1 MLKKINFQFLLSYLG
16 LLPFSV
22 ILFDKFFFKLL
33 DYNIVNDFSI
43 FYSIIIFVFIGAI
56 NWNLKKNISILIVL
70 LGFIPSLVSVLII
83 LMFLYYGKIPWQNQ
97 ESVSSILKIK
107 EDFGWK
113 NEIIGEFVLFI
124 TYCRNLGFTDKPN
137 YKYLH
142 NMISNLMILS
152 E

>member
-16 LLPFSV
+16 LFPFLV

-70 LGFIPSLVSVLII
+70 LGFMPSLVSVLII
-83 LMFLYYGKIPWQNQ
+83 LMFLYSYEVINY
-97 ESVSSILKIK
+97 L
-107 EDFGWK
+107 
-113 NEIIGEFVLFI
+113 IILFI
-124 TYCRNLGFTDKPN
+124 IQLIFDNFIYIEKNSRIIFYQLRIPLTFTVIL
-137 YKYLH
+137 YL
-142 NMISNLMILS
+142 ILIQF
-152 E
+152 

>member
-16 LLPFSV
+16 LFPFLV

-83 LMFLYYGKIPWQNQ
+83 LMFLYSYEVINY
-97 ESVSSILKIK
+97 L
-107 EDFGWK
+107 
-113 NEIIGEFVLFI
+113 IILFI
-124 TYCRNLGFTDKPN
+124 IQLIFDSFIFIEKNSRIIFYQLRIPLTFIVIL
-137 YKYLH
+137 YL
-142 NMISNLMILS
+142 ILIQF
-152 E
+152 

>member
-16 LLPFSV
+16 LFPFLV

-70 LGFIPSLVSVLII
+70 SGFIPSLVSVLII
-83 LMFLYYGKIPWQNQ
+83 LMFLYSYEVINY
-97 ESVSSILKIK
+97 L
-107 EDFGWK
+107 
-113 NEIIGEFVLFI
+113 IILFI
-124 TYCRNLGFTDKPN
+124 IQLIFDNFIYIEKNSRIIFYQLRIPLTFIVIL
-137 YKYLH
+137 YL
-142 NMISNLMILS
+142 ILIQF
-152 E
+152 